1 MTRLFFFLSFGMR
14 NKRLGV
20 TLGVKH
26 DELQGRIM
34 ARKLLIAL
42 RQLCHGS
49 NFQEP
54 GSLTFNFTEV

>member
-1 MTRLFFFLSFGMR
+1 MR